1 MKSTLFFSFFTI
13 HFLFSQS
20 DLENALNAYTLRSKG
35 SIKNIAKP
43 IHINSA
49 IAFYNSALHKES
61 SPEAAIGILK
71 SYYFKGKYVINDIEE
86 KKVIFDKAVKLGI
99 GFIDQYPNDAGIR
112 YWYLTNLGS
121 WAEVFGIIAAARE
134 GFADIMKMNS
144 EKIIDLDP
152 EYKDGG
158 GYFMLGVVHLR
169 TPYIPFLLSWPD
181 KDEAER
187 LLKIALNTGEQPLV
201 QKVYYA
207 KALYQNDRQLAAEKI
222 LIEVSNAAPSKDNHV
237 EDWDQIIEAKQF
249 LVKIK
254 N

>member
-71 SYYFKGKYVINDIEE
+71 SYYFKGKYVLNDIEE

-99 GFIDQYPNDAGIR
+99 GFIDQYPNDAGII

-187 LLKIALNTGEQPLV
+187 LLKIALNIGEQPLA

>member
-71 SYYFKGKYVINDIEE
+71 SYYFKGKYVLNDIEE

-112 YWYLTNLGS
+112 YWYLTNLGRL
-121 WAEVFGIIAAARE
+121 VCQG
-134 GFADIMKMNS
+134 
-144 EKIIDLDP
+144 
-152 EYKDGG
+152 
-158 GYFMLGVVHLR
+158 ML
-169 TPYIPFLLSWPD
+169 
-181 KDEAER
+181 K
-187 LLKIALNTGEQPLV
+187 
-201 QKVYYA
+201 
-207 KALYQNDRQLAAEKI
+207 
-222 LIEVSNAAPSKDNHV
+222 
-237 EDWDQIIEAKQF
+237 
-249 LVKIK
+249 
-254 N
+254 